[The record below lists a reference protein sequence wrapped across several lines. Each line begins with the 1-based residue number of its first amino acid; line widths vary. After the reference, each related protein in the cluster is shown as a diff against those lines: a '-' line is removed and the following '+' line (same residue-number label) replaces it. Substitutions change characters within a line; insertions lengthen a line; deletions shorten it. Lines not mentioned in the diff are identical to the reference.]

1 MNPLLPGGVVLSVFS
16 CGRSQQ
22 PTPSALRWKFLA
34 VYTWSDSEETIRNY
48 YGRDLKR
55 HARTTA
61 TADRAHRSSAR
72 DARAFDAT
80 DEQYSRTGAPGAHRL
95 GRRRRPQQRADRTK
109 ARDKPGEYA
118 TEVSFEQGITE
129 RQVSGETI
137 RATLARLGVRWERAK
152 RWIESP
158 DPQYARKKG
167 LEIG

>member
-109 ARDKPGEYA
+109 ARDKPGDGALVAEG
-118 TEVSFEQGITE
+118 VV
-129 RQVSGETI
+129 RCR
-137 RATLARLGVRWERAK
+137 RASDRRRGGDLREGVGRVRRGGAR
-152 RWIESP
+152 
-158 DPQYARKKG
+158 
-167 LEIG
+167 